1 MFLTALASQAARYA
15 LPVCVAVVATT
26 TAYAPLATAAD
37 ATAADLPD
45 TVATVQDQKISAE
58 ELTTSLRGELLQ
70 LDMQRYRTLKEGLD
84 EIIAEKLI
92 TLEAE
97 KRQMSPEQLM
107 QEEVAAK
114 VKPVTEEEAKQFYE
128 ANQERIRQPYD
139 QVAPRL
145 RDYLSQQERQKQ
157 QQSFLRDLRQR
168 YKVNIALQPP
178 KVDVDI
184 DDDPMLGDKDAP
196 VTIVEFSD
204 FQCPYCRRVQ
214 PALKRLMEEYEGK
227 VRLVFRDFPLRSI
240 HPQAQKAA
248 EAAQCA
254 DDQDKF
260 WPYHDKLFEQTA
272 LQIDDLKRYAK
283 ELGLDMAAFSQCLE
297 SDKHAAEVEK
307 DLQDGRQVG
316 VNSTPSF
323 YINGQPLSG
332 AAAYENFQE
341 LVDEA
346 LENHQSARN

>member
-1 MFLTALASQAARYA
+1 MFLTLLASRAFRYA
-15 LPVCVAVVATT
+15 LPAWLAVAASATMDI
-26 TAYAPLATAAD
+26 PRATAA
-37 ATAADLPD
+37 ALPD
-45 TVATVQDQKISAE
+45 TVATVQGQKISAE
-58 ELTTSLRGELLQ
+58 ELTSSLRGDLLQ
-70 LDMQRYRTLKEGLD
+70 LEMQRYRTLKKGLD
-84 EIIAEKLI
+84 EMIASKLI

-97 KRQMSPEQLM
+97 QRQMSPEQLM
-107 QEEVAAK
+107 QEEVGAK

-128 ANQERIRQPYD
+128 TNKERIRQPYE
-139 QVAPRL
+139 QIASRL
-145 RDYLSQQERQKQ
+145 HDYLNEQARQKQ
-157 QQSFLRDLRQR
+157 QESFLRDLRQR

-178 KVDVDI
+178 KVDVSI
-184 DDDPMLGDKDAP
+184 DDDPILGAKDAP

-214 PALKRLMEEYEGK
+214 PTLKRLMQAYEGK
-227 VRLVFRDFPLRSI
+227 VKLVFRDFPLRNI

-272 LQIDDLKRYAK
+272 LQIDDLKKYAE
-283 ELGLDMAAFSQCLE
+283 ELGLDMDAFSACLA
-297 SDKHAAEVEK
+297 SDKYAAEVEK
-307 DLQDGRQVG
+307 DLQDGRQIG

-341 LVDEA
+341 LVDAA
-346 LENHQSARN
+346 LETHQSAQN

>member
-1 MFLTALASQAARYA
+1 MFLTVLASRALRYA
-15 LPVCVAVVATT
+15 LSVWFA
-26 TAYAPLATAAD
+26 LAAITMAHALLAA
-37 ATAADLPD
+37 AADLPD
-45 TVATVQDQKISAE
+45 TVATVEDQKISAE
-58 ELTTSLRGELLQ
+58 DLEMSLRGDLLQ
-70 LDMQRYRTLKEGLD
+70 LEMQRYQTLKKGLD
-84 EIIAEKLI
+84 EMIAEKLV

-107 QEEVAAK
+107 QEEVGAK
-114 VKPVTEEEAKQFYE
+114 VKPATEEEAKTFYE
-128 ANQERIRQPYD
+128 ANKERIRQPYD
-139 QVAPRL
+139 QIAPRL
-145 RDYLSQQERQKQ
+145 RDYLDQQARQKQ
-157 QQSFLRDLRQR
+157 QENFLRELRQR
-168 YKVNIALQPP
+168 YKVSIALQPP
-178 KVDVDI
+178 QVDVSI
-184 DDDPMLGDKDAP
+184 DDDPMLGAKEAP

-214 PALKRLMEEYEGK
+214 PTLKRLMQDYEGK
-227 VRLVFRDFPLRSI
+227 VRLVFRDFPLRNI

-254 DDQDKF
+254 NDQDKF

-272 LQIDDLKRYAK
+272 LQIDDLKKYAK
-283 ELGLDMAAFSQCLE
+283 ELDLDMEAFSDCLE
-297 SDKHAAEVEK
+297 SNKYAAEVEK

-341 LVDEA
+341 LVDAA
-346 LENHQSARN
+346 LENPQRAQN